1 MELTPFTAVG
11 LVVALVGFRLLD
23 RGRRAIRD
31 RRPDASRSA
40 ERTRPA
46 ATDLREHA
54 WKWAIP
60 VCLLLL
66 LAAEGRSL
74 ASIGWRIES
83 PAVALRQVGVGVA
96 ALVGLNV
103 LSAPLWARLGDR
115 GDSLAT
121 GLGAFAALSVP
132 ERLFVA
138 VTAGATE
145 ETAFHG
151 YAIERLLALT
161 GSVPLAGGVSFVA
174 FTLGHLGEGFALA
187 ALGVVGFAVLKK
199 PLSKIGPGVDV
210 DRVLEPLTFYGV
222 RGVVRGATE
231 LFAVVD
237 RGAVATARGALSAA
251 GDPYGTIRGP
261 LSGVVGGDDPLR
273 DGSLRA
279 GIATSVLLV
288 LVVLAATLVGVL

>member
-23 RGRRAIRD
+23 RGRRAIRA
-31 RRPDASRSA
+31 RRSDTGRSG

-60 VCLLLL
+60 ACLLLL

-83 PAVALRQVGVGVA
+83 PAVALRQVGTGLA

-103 LSAPLWARLGDR
+103 LSAPLWARVGDR
-115 GDSLAT
+115 GDSLVA

-132 ERLFVA
+132 ERLAVA

-151 YAIERLLALT
+151 YATERLLALT
-161 GSVPLAGGVSFVA
+161 GSVPLAGGVGFAA
-174 FTLGHLGEGFALA
+174 FAVGHLGDTWDRHAVARIAQPALVTTLLYLQFRSLPVLIA
-187 ALGVVGFAVLKK
+187 IHTLHDAAVL
-199 PLSKIGPGVDV
+199 LLAG
-210 DRVLEPLTFYGV
+210 R
-222 RGVVRGATE
+222 
-231 LFAVVD
+231 FAGRSGD
-237 RGAVATARGALSAA
+237 GDSGTDGEESAA
-251 GDPYGTIRGP
+251 VRW
-261 LSGVVGGDDPLR
+261 LGGE
-273 DGSLRA
+273 
-279 GIATSVLLV
+279 
-288 LVVLAATLVGVL
+288 

>member
-96 ALVGLNV
+96 ALAGLNV

-161 GSVPLAGGVSFVA
+161 GSVPLAGGVGFAA
-174 FTLGHLGEGFALA
+174 FAVGHLGDTWDRHAVARIAQLALVTTLLYLQFRSLPVLIA
-187 ALGVVGFAVLKK
+187 IHALHDAAVL
-199 PLSKIGPGVDV
+199 LLA
-210 DRVLEPLTFYGV
+210 DR
-222 RGVVRGATE
+222 
-231 LFAVVD
+231 FAGRSSD
-237 RGAVATARGALSAA
+237 GDGDSCPDGEASAA
-251 GDPYGTIRGP
+251 VRW
-261 LSGVVGGDDPLR
+261 L
-273 DGSLRA
+273 DGE
-279 GIATSVLLV
+279 
-288 LVVLAATLVGVL
+288 

>member
-1 MELTPFTAVG
+1 VELTPFTAVG

-96 ALVGLNV
+96 ALAGLNV

-161 GSVPLAGGVSFVA
+161 GSVPLAGGVGFAA
-174 FTLGHLGEGFALA
+174 FAVGHLGDTWDRHAVARIAQLALVTTLLYLQFRSLPVLIA
-187 ALGVVGFAVLKK
+187 IHALHDAAVL
-199 PLSKIGPGVDV
+199 LLADRFASRSGDGDSGPDG
-210 DRVLEPLTFYGV
+210 E
-222 RGVVRGATE
+222 A
-231 LFAVVD
+231 
-237 RGAVATARGALSAA
+237 SAA
-251 GDPYGTIRGP
+251 VRW
-261 LSGVVGGDDPLR
+261 L
-273 DGSLRA
+273 DGE
-279 GIATSVLLV
+279 
-288 LVVLAATLVGVL
+288 